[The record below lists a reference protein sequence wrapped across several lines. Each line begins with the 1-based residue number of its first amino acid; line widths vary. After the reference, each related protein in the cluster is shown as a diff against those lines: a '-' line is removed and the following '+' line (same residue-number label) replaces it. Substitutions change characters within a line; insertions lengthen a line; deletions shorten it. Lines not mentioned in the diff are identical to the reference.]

1 MPYDFQV
8 TDLTETEIP
17 ASAAGRK
24 ATPNPLLEAV
34 KLFND
39 KRGKSATF
47 KVAYGTDEAGAKR
60 EAEIKR
66 DLSRAGTALNVT
78 VRRKITIDESAK
90 TLTVTF
96 WVTDKVARPAKDET
110 PDPVKSK

>member
-8 TDLTETEIP
+8 ADLTETEIP

-24 ATPNPLLEAV
+24 ATPNPLLDAV
-34 KLFND
+34 KLDND

-78 VRRKITIDESAK
+78 VRRKIAVDESAK
-90 TLTVTF
+90 TITVTF